1 MSAQTVVA
9 VTQED
14 RELAQRIMS
23 WVRGFGVTLP
33 YDGHF
38 VTQEVAKHRLTSQAA
53 QPAEAD
59 GVDLTGLRGVDKLA
73 RLMAWHHFGIRWEHL
88 EKVSQQEITAACQ
101 AAFDWMNR
109 PLPERQASL
118 AATPKAPVTDA
129 GEVPA
134 DCSCEVAFGQDDGCP
149 VHGTGTAWRAAN
161 PQADMRARPYG
172 QFATPPA
179 PNDDLRAALEEAIDR
194 MGWPEIHA
202 FQDELRKGQDVR
214 EDAGGFML
222 RAIKALFGIKP
233 TDPVTT
239 YQQAARAL
247 VDAALKE
254 NRRG

>member
-1 MSAQTVVA
+1 MTL
-9 VTQED
+9 D
-14 RELAQRIMS
+14 LYDLRRRE
-23 WVRGFGVTLP
+23 V
-33 YDGHF
+33 
-38 VTQEVAKHRLTSQAA
+38 QAIGA
-53 QPAEAD
+53 AISTRNWHSLETAYNS
-59 GVDLTGLRGVDKLA
+59 LRDKLDGA
-73 RLMAWHHFGIRWEHL
+73 GYHIG
-88 EKVSQQEITAACQ
+88 
-101 AAFDWMNR
+101 
-109 PLPERQASL
+109 
-118 AATPKAPVTDA
+118 ATPV
-129 GEVPA
+129 E
-134 DCSCEVAFGQDDGCP
+134 
-149 VHGTGTAWRAAN
+149 
-161 PQADMRARPYG
+161 
-172 QFATPPA
+172 PA